1 MRWAIF
7 VVIYLIAINSVNGQK
22 RLFTEGIKGD
32 VAINIASDEI
42 EKSFTPLPA
51 DFVQLKSASGQ
62 KSDIEVTFIDFP
74 QSARDAFLYAVSIWE
89 TILSSP
95 VPIHIMARWD
105 SLDNNIVAE
114 SRPSLSFRTFEG
126 AMVSDVYY
134 PVTLVEK
141 LVGEEV
147 NPGEPDIICTFNKNM
162 PWYFGTNGSTP
173 DTRYDFVTAVLHE
186 ITHGL
191 GFYGFLKDNDGIGF
205 FNNASSLP
213 SIYDYYIFNELN
225 QQISDKTLFNS
236 PSAELHHQLT
246 SNKLKLYKVREMNNN
261 HETLEWI
268 YAPERWMEGSSIYH
282 FKETAG
288 SNELM
293 SVEIKKGKAIHYPG
307 DITLKVLSELGWE
320 SVSFVFN
327 EIKDF
332 ETPVENIMVS
342 IGTVSDMPLVN
353 SSFCLIYST
362 DYFSSANTVQLAY
375 NPAIRKFEGEMPL
388 RFFQGVVQYY
398 FEVNSADGRT
408 FRFPSTAPEKKLD
421 FRVGPDY
428 YPPEIRHNPLRI
440 ISGNAG
446 FELSAIVTDNISV
459 KNVKV
464 EWKVNGIVSEFA
476 LGGGRGDN
484 FFSGAIPLVN
494 NMNSSSRIEYR
505 LVAEDGAALKNKST
519 KPAVGYYQVEFFE
532 ALEPVSSYQNNFN
545 SSTSDFLL
553 SDFLVSKQ
561 VGFADG
567 NLHTVNPYQ
576 TSELE
581 NENYNHYAVLK
592 YPVVIKNGGLIKF
605 DEIVLVEPGEPGT
618 NYHNSYFW
626 DYVIVEGSKDGGKTW
641 LPLTDG
647 YDSHISTDWS
657 SVFQTSVINN
667 MSVAAGWSEMY
678 MKHTINITEDSD
690 FNEGDV
696 VIFRFRLASDNSVNG
711 WGWAIDNLEIQPTYT
726 GAEEI
731 LADKH
736 IRFYPNPVIHSLK
749 IDFPGARYL
758 VTKDMQI
765 TITDLSGKRV
775 YSENWSQHGLNSVKE
790 IDLSGLQKGI
800 YLAAISHGNN
810 AELVQKIVKN

>member
-7 VVIYLIAINSVNGQK
+7 VVIYLVAINSVNGQK
-22 RLFTEGIKGD
+22 RLFTEGIEGD
-32 VAINIASDEI
+32 AAINIASDEI
-42 EKSFTPLPA
+42 KKSFTPLPA
-51 DFVQLKSASGQ
+51 DFVQLKSVSGQ

-74 QSARDAFLYAVSIWE
+74 QSARAAFLYAVSIWE

-105 SLDNNIVAE
+105 SLGNTIVAE

-147 NPGEPDIICTFNKNM
+147 NPGEPDIICSFNKNM
-162 PWYFGTNGSTP
+162 PWYFGTDGSTP

-205 FNNASSLP
+205 FNNVSSLP

-246 SNKLKLYKVREMNNN
+246 SNKLKLYKVREMTAS

-268 YAPERWMEGSSIYH
+268 YAPEQWVEGSSIYH
-282 FKETAG
+282 FKETAVG
-288 SNELM
+288 NELM
-293 SVEIKKGKAIHYPG
+293 SVEIKKGQAIHYPG
-307 DITLKVLSELGWE
+307 EKTLKVLSELGWE

-332 ETPVENIMVS
+332 ETPVENMLISAGV
-342 IGTVSDMPLVN
+342 VADMPLLN
-353 SSFCLIYST
+353 SSFRLIYST
-362 DYFSSANTVQLAY
+362 SYFSSADTVQLVY
-375 NPAIRKFEGEMPL
+375 NPTNRKFEGEMPL

-398 FEVNSADGRT
+398 FEVNSADGRI

-428 YPPEIRHNPLRI
+428 YPPEIRHNPLKI
-440 ISGNAG
+440 ISENAAG
-446 FELSAIVTDNISV
+446 FELSAMVTDNISV

-464 EWKVNGIVSEFA
+464 EWKVNGVVSEFA
-476 LGGGRGDN
+476 LNGGRGDN
-484 FFSGAIPLVN
+484 FFSGSIPLVN
-494 NMNSSSRIEYR
+494 NLNSSSRIEYR
-505 LVAEDGAALKNKST
+505 LVAEDGTALKNKST

-532 ALEPVSSYQNNFN
+532 ALEPVSSYQNSFN
-545 SSTSDFLL
+545 SSTGDFLL
-553 SDFLVSKQ
+553 SDFLVSKP

-567 NLHTVNPYQ
+567 SLHTVNPYQ
-576 TSELE
+576 TSEVD

-647 YDSHISTDWS
+647 YDSHISADWS
-657 SVFQTSVINN
+657 SAFQSSVINN
-667 MSVAAGWSEMY
+667 MSVAAGWGEMY
-678 MKHTINITEDSD
+678 MKHTINITEDAD
-690 FNEGDV
+690 FYEGDV

-711 WGWAIDNLEIQPTYT
+711 WGWAIDNLEIQQTYT
-726 GAEEI
+726 GA
-731 LADKH
+731 
-736 IRFYPNPVIHSLK
+736 
-749 IDFPGARYL
+749 
-758 VTKDMQI
+758 
-765 TITDLSGKRV
+765 
-775 YSENWSQHGLNSVKE
+775 
-790 IDLSGLQKGI
+790 
-800 YLAAISHGNN
+800 
-810 AELVQKIVKN
+810 